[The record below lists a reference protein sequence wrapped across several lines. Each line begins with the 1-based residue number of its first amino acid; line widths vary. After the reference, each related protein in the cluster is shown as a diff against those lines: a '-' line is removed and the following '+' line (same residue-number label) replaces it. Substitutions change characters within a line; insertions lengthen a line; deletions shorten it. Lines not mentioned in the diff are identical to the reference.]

1 MTNKYAAYVQEVPGG
16 YRAMIRV
23 CREAKPNPVMDK
35 GDKPKIYPTRAA
47 ALTELLSHVISFMN
61 GRPIRGEHF
70 NDEPVISDAD
80 AAFPGLQPFVKAKG
94 SNKRTIVK
102 KVGRKGKEISVE
114 RREMA

>member
-47 ALTELLSHVISFMN
+47 ALTELLSHVVGFMN

-70 NDEPVISDAD
+70 NDEPAISDAD
-80 AAFPGLQPFVKAKG
+80 AHFNLKPFVKAKG
-94 SNKRTIVK
+94 SNKRTIVEK
-102 KVGRKGKEISVE
+102 ARRKGKEISVE